1 MAKSNSQNCIKILKV
16 FDLAFTINSNEIL
29 IELFIKSIGLDSK
42 NEKRINGILFL
53 KHIHAPKKKK
63 IDIDYI

>member
-29 IELFIKSIGLDSK
+29 IELFIKSIGLDS

-53 KHIHAPKKKK
+53 KHIHAQKKKK
-63 IDIDYI
+63 IDIGYI